1 MDKNRLL
8 SRLLKGYYFVKVK
21 DFKLKVKPPTVYIEN
36 KAELYHNKIIE
47 DLKFDDSQD
56 WLDEDKR
63 MFILSINKIWHNDL
77 QKELDVLLLDM
88 GVLKTELFKNF
99 NLIDTRK
106 LIKEKIK
113 ETESRISILHNKRY
127 TYFDHTKQSYANVLK
142 NHYIIKNTVY
152 LKDKLFFKTHK
163 EQHLY
168 YLQRLSN
175 LITELN
181 IQDIR
186 SITHDDSWK
195 SLWESAKTSVFD
207 KPIKDCNIEQRM
219 VIGASMMLDN
229 IRQHPECPSEEIL
242 QDSDALDGWVLFQN
256 DKFEKQQ
263 KQKAVENNIKDKN
276 AGEIFVMAKS
286 AAEIKSVMEL
296 NDPLTQTQIRKTI
309 EHAENTK
316 GETKWQDIPGMKDV
330 IVREKTRE

>member
-8 SRLLKGYYFVKVK
+8 SRLLKGYYFIKVK
-21 DFKLKVKPPTVYIEN
+21 NFKLKIKPPTVYIEN
-36 KAELYHNKIIE
+36 KAQLYHNKIIE
-47 DLKFDDSQD
+47 NLKFDDTQD

-63 MFILSINKIWHNDL
+63 MFILAINKIWDNSQ
-77 QKELDVLLLDM
+77 QKELDILLSDTS
-88 GVLKTELFKNF
+88 VLKTELFKNF

-113 ETESRISILHNKRY
+113 ETESRIGMLHNKKY
-127 TYFDHTKQSYANVLK
+127 TYFDHTKNSYANVLK

-152 LKDKLFFKTHK
+152 LKDRLFFKIQK

-186 SITHDDSWK
+186 SITHDDSWR
-195 SLWESAKTSVFD
+195 SLWESAKASVFD
-207 KPIKDCNIEQRM
+207 KPIKDCNVEQRM
-219 VIGASMMLDN
+219 VIAASMMLDN
-229 IRQHPECPSEEIL
+229 IRQHPECPSENIL

-263 KQKAVENNIKDKN
+263 KQKTIESNIKDKN
-276 AGEIFVMAKS
+276 AGEVFVMAS
-286 AAEIKSVMEL
+286 TPEEIKSVMEL
-296 NDPLTQTQIRKTI
+296 NDPLTKSQIRKTI
-309 EHAENTK
+309 SHAKNTK
-316 GETKWQDIPGMKDV
+316 GDTKWQDIPGMKDA
-330 IVREKTRE
+330 IVRESKSE